1 MCQANNTIIFCR
13 IQLPSRIDYAGND
26 VEIRGFIPAISTS
39 SPEQQM
45 GEAVLAESDFSLKTY
60 QPVATYLEWFDLG

>member
-1 MCQANNTIIFCR
+1 
-13 IQLPSRIDYAGND
+13 